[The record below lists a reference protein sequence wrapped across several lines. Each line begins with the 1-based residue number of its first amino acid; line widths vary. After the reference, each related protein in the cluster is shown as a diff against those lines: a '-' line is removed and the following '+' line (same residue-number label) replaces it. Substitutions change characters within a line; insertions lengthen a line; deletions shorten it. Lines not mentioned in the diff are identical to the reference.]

1 MPKSLVV
8 VESPAKAKTINKFLG
23 RNYIVKASMGHIRDL
38 PTKELGVD
46 VNNGFTPMYTVI
58 RGKKKTIKEL
68 QSAARDVE
76 AIYLAADLD
85 REGEAI
91 CWHLKHELEKI
102 EVGDRRKQI
111 YRITYNEVTRNAIQE
126 AINNPGQVNQDLV
139 NAQQAR
145 RILDRLVGYQISP
158 ILWRTVRKGLSA
170 GRVQSVA
177 VRLICER
184 EAEIEAFVPVEYWTI
199 TATLKGEQTDP
210 FDAKLLQIGDEKGSI
225 STYGFPIDE
234 VRANEI
240 VEDARTKQF
249 VVKTVQRRERK
260 RRPVPPFITSTLQQ
274 DAARKCKFTA
284 KRTMD
289 IAQKLYE
296 GLEIGAGDSVGLI
309 TYMRT
314 DSTRVA
320 DEAINEV
327 RSYIEKTYGGDY
339 LPTRPVHYRGK
350 KGAQDA
356 HEAIR
361 PTSVERTPVSL
372 KPHLSTEQYRL
383 YDLIW
388 KRFVA
393 SQMNP
398 ALLDVTTIDVSAGV
412 YVFRAT
418 GSIIKFKGFMAVYME
433 GRDEG
438 DSGKDE
444 DNGEETI
451 LPDLKVGD
459 ILELLKYLPK
469 QHFTKPPPR
478 YTEATLVKELE
489 EKEIGRPSTYADIIS
504 KIQERKYVI
513 KEKGR
518 FFPQDIGKLVNQL
531 LIKGFPDIVDAQFT
545 AKMEQKFDD
554 IEDGKL
560 DWVETLSSFYQPFS
574 SALSA
579 APDLIRKE
587 KKGMEE
593 ISDQLCDKCG
603 RPMAIKPN
611 RTGSKFLACTGYPEC
626 KNAKPINMGIDC
638 PEKGCDGYLGER
650 SSKRGKIF
658 YGCSNYPDC
667 TFVLWDKPVS
677 EVCPE
682 CKSPFLLEK
691 PTKAGG
697 RDLVCYNKTCN
708 NTENED
714 QPIEDELTAEVCD
727 KCGRPMAIKTSRAGG
742 KFLACTGYPECK
754 NAKPINI
761 GVDCPEDGCDGYL
774 GERRS
779 KRGRIFYGCSNYP
792 DCRFVLW
799 DKPVSQA
806 CPQCQSPFLLE
817 KVTKSKGRHHVCYN
831 ETCNYSESLSD

>member
-46 VNNGFTPMYTVI
+46 VNNGFTPKYTLI
-58 RGKKKTIKEL
+58 RGKGKTIKEL
-68 QSAARDVE
+68 QSAAKDVDS
-76 AIYLAADLD
+76 IYLAADLD

-91 CWHLKHELEKI
+91 CWHLAHELGKT
-102 EVGDRRKQI
+102 RKPI
-111 YRITYNEVTRNAIQE
+111 FRITYNEVTKSAIQA
-126 AINNPGQVNQDLV
+126 AISNPGKVNEKLFE
-139 NAQQAR
+139 AQQAR
-145 RILDRLVGYQISP
+145 RVLDRLVGYQISP
-158 ILWRTVRKGLSA
+158 LLWRALKPGLSA

-210 FDAKLLQIGDEKGSI
+210 FDAKLLRIGEEKGSI

-234 VRANEI
+234 MRANEI
-240 VEDARTKQF
+240 VADARTKQF

-274 DAARKCKFTA
+274 DAARKCRFTA

-296 GLEIGAGDSVGLI
+296 GLEIGAGGSVGLI

-320 DEAINEV
+320 GEAINEV
-327 RSYIEKTYGGDY
+327 RSYIKKTYGGDY
-339 LPTRPVHYRGK
+339 LPAGAVHYRGK

-361 PTSVERTPVSL
+361 PTSVERTPESL
-372 KPHLSTEQYRL
+372 KTHLSPEQYRL
-383 YDLIW
+383 YELIW

-398 ALLDVTTIDVSAGV
+398 ALVDVTTIDVSAGA
-412 YVFRAT
+412 YLFRAT
-418 GSIIKFKGFMAVYME
+418 GSIIKFKGFMVLYME

-438 DSGKDE
+438 DSNKDE
-444 DNGEETI
+444 DNDEDTI
-451 LPDLKVGD
+451 LPELKVGD
-459 ILELLKYLPK
+459 ILELLKTIPK
-469 QHFTKPPPR
+469 QHYTKPPPR
-478 YTEATLVKELE
+478 YSEATLVKELE

-504 KIQERKYVI
+504 KIQEREYVI

-531 LIKGFPDIVDAQFT
+531 LVKGFPDIVDAQFT
-545 AKMEQKFDD
+545 AKMEKQLDE

-560 DWVETLSSFYQPFS
+560 NWVTTLSAFYQPFS

-579 APDLIRKE
+579 APDVMHNAMKE
-587 KKGMEE
+587 MEE
-593 ISDQLCDKCG
+593 TTDQTCDKCG
-603 RPMAIKPN
+603 SAMIIKWGKYG
-611 RTGSKFLACTGYPEC
+611 RFLGCSKFPEC
-626 KNAKPINMGIDC
+626 RNIKNLA
-638 PEKGCDGYLGER
+638 
-650 SSKRGKIF
+650 
-658 YGCSNYPDC
+658 
-667 TFVLWDKPVS
+667 
-677 EVCPE
+677 
-682 CKSPFLLEK
+682 
-691 PTKAGG
+691 
-697 RDLVCYNKTCN
+697 
-708 NTENED
+708 ENESN
-714 QPIEDELTAEVCD
+714 PVEEEPTDEICD
-727 KCGRPMAIKTSRAGG
+727 KCDRPMVIKTSRAGG

-761 GVDCPEDGCDGYL
+761 GVDCPADGCDGYL

-779 KRGRIFYGCSNYP
+779 RRGKVFYGCSNYP
-792 DCRFVLW
+792 KCTFVLW
-799 DKPVSQA
+799 DKPVSQP

-817 KVTKSKGRHHVCYN
+817 KVTKSEGHQLVCYN
-831 ETCNYSESLSD
+831 KSCDHSESLSD

>member
-46 VNNGFTPMYTVI
+46 VNNGFTPKYTLI
-58 RGKKKTIKEL
+58 RGKGKTIKEL
-68 QSAARDVE
+68 QSAAKGVDS
-76 AIYLAADLD
+76 IYLAADLD

-91 CWHLKHELEKI
+91 CWHLAHELGKT
-102 EVGDRRKQI
+102 RKPI
-111 YRITYNEVTRNAIQE
+111 YRITYNEVTKNAIKA
-126 AINNPGQVNQDLV
+126 AINNPGKVNEKLFE
-139 NAQQAR
+139 AQQAR
-145 RILDRLVGYQISP
+145 RVLDRLVGYQISP
-158 ILWRTVRKGLSA
+158 LLWRALKPGLSA

-199 TATLKGEQTDP
+199 TATLKGEQTDS

-249 VVKTVQRRERK
+249 IVKTVQRRERK

-284 KRTMD
+284 KKTMAV
-289 IAQKLYE
+289 AQQLYE
-296 GLEIGAGDSVGLI
+296 GLEIGAGGSVGLI

-320 DEAINEV
+320 GEAINEV

-372 KPHLSTEQYRL
+372 KPHLSADQYRL

-438 DSGKDE
+438 DNSKDE

-451 LPDLKVGD
+451 LPELKVGD
-459 ILELLKYLPK
+459 ILELLKSLPK

-504 KIQERKYVI
+504 KIQEREYVL

-518 FFPQDIGKLVNQL
+518 FVPQDIGILVNQL
-531 LIKGFPDIVDAQFT
+531 LVKGFPDIVDAQFT
-545 AKMEQKFDD
+545 AKMEQQLDE

-560 DWVETLSSFYQPFS
+560 DWVATLSTFYQPFS
-574 SALSA
+574 SALNA
-579 APDLIRKE
+579 APDVMHNAMRE
-587 KKGMEE
+587 MEE
-593 ISDQLCDKCG
+593 TTDQTCDKCG
-603 RPMAIKPN
+603 SAMIIKWGKYG
-611 RTGSKFLACTGYPEC
+611 RFL
-626 KNAKPINMGIDC
+626 
-638 PEKGCDGYLGER
+638 
-650 SSKRGKIF
+650 
-658 YGCSNYPDC
+658 GCSNYPEC
-667 TFVLWDKPVS
+667 RNIKPLTDS
-677 EVCPE
+677 EGEPVE
-682 CKSPFLLEK
+682 EE
-691 PTKAGG
+691 PT
-697 RDLVCYNKTCN
+697 
-708 NTENED
+708 
-714 QPIEDELTAEVCD
+714 DEICD
-727 KCGRPMAIKTSRAGG
+727 KCGSPMAIKTSRAGG
-742 KFLACTGYPECK
+742 KFLACTAYPQCK
-754 NAKPINI
+754 NAKPISI
-761 GVDCPEDGCDGYL
+761 GVDCPEDGCGGYI

-779 KRGRIFYGCSNYP
+779 KRGKIFYGCSNYP

-817 KVTKSKGRHHVCYN
+817 KVTKSKGRHRVCYN